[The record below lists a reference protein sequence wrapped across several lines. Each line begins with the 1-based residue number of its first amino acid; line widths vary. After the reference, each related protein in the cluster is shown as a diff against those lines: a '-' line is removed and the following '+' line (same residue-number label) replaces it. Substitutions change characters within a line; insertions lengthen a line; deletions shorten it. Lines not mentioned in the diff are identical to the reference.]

1 MLKKRILILLAAVL
15 CVCLLMN
22 VCLSG
27 CSNPENV
34 DPSVSEVSDQAWID
48 PSIVPDA
55 PDRELIDPSEK
66 VLLSDE
72 WTILSS
78 RVAAP
83 SLELYAA
90 LTVPRRDPQD
100 LEEDLYV
107 IQGKIVSVA
116 ELARP
121 ILSDPEQNEALKE
134 KLGGNGLTNETWF
147 TVDLKQVW
155 YGDIPESQ
163 RQIDLWIS
171 GAKDT
176 MVTKPDLGE
185 EVVLFLYQ
193 QNGEYAALDLEHGIF
208 TVNDDGT
215 LYSFSNLERFCK
227 YDGQPVQVLIDDLN
241 QAIDEA
247 QTFNS
252 VDEAIRAAREHT

>member
-34 DPSVSEVSDQAWID
+34 GSSASEAADQAWID
-48 PSIVPDA
+48 PSTVPDA
-55 PDRELIDPSEK
+55 PDRELVDPSEK

-90 LTVPRRDPQD
+90 LTVPRREPQD
-100 LEEDLYV
+100 LDEHLYV
-107 IQGKIVSVA
+107 IQGKIVLVA
-116 ELARP
+116 DLTSP
-121 ILSDPEQNEALKE
+121 ILDDPEQNEALKE
-134 KLGGNGLTNETWF
+134 KYGGGGLANETWF

-155 YGDIPESQ
+155 CGDIPESQ
-163 RQIDLWIS
+163 RQIDLWIG

-176 MVTKPDLGE
+176 LITKPDLGE

-215 LYSFSNLERFCK
+215 LYSFSNLEQFCK
-227 YDGQPVQVLIDDLN
+227 YDGQPVQVLIDDLY

-252 VDEAIRAAREHT
+252 VDEAIRAARKRT